1 MGKKNTIGIQSGD
14 RHGSERV
21 TLEDSEIIH
30 RGGNKVKPK
39 RKKYGN
45 QGGEFK
51 GRKGSSTTREI
62 SDLSRYGY
70 EHIILLRIQFLIGKD
85 GSGFCVV

>member
-1 MGKKNTIGIQSGD
+1 MKQEKIQMNFWEKKNTIGIQSGD

-51 GRKGSSTTREI
+51 GRKGSSHC
-62 SDLSRYGY
+62 GA
-70 EHIILLRIQFLIGKD
+70 
-85 GSGFCVV
+85 V